1 MIRKINI
8 LSQDKQVL
16 FFNELLK
23 GIGFSSYHI
32 YKKTE
37 VDEITAIAYLE
48 TGIISYQ
55 FLIKLVLNTPIIT
68 EEVLTKL
75 RSEANEQ
82 TNKGLIFTTSSFSRE
97 AKKAKRKKG
106 EIPIDLVDGDQLI
119 NRIKDLS
126 IIF

>member
-23 GIGFSSYHI
+23 GIGFSSYYI

-75 RSEANEQ
+75 RSEANE
-82 TNKGLIFTTSSFSRE
+82 KL
-97 AKKAKRKKG
+97 
-106 EIPIDLVDGDQLI
+106 P
-119 NRIKDLS
+119 
-126 IIF
+126 

>member
-1 MIRKINI
+1 MVNYT
-8 LSQDKQVL
+8 
-16 FFNELLK
+16 ELC
-23 GIGFSSYHI
+23 SYYI

>member
-32 YKKTE
+32 YKKIE

-48 TGIISYQ
+48 TGIMSYQ

-68 EEVLTKL
+68 E
-75 RSEANEQ
+75 
-82 TNKGLIFTTSSFSRE
+82 
-97 AKKAKRKKG
+97 
-106 EIPIDLVDGDQLI
+106 
-119 NRIKDLS
+119 
-126 IIF
+126 